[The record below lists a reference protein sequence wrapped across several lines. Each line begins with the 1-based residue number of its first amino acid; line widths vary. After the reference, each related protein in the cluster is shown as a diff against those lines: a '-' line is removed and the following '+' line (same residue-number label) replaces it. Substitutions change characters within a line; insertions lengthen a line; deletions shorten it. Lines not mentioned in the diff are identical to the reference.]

1 MAFIVPEAH
10 AGLFEEVER
19 RFRLLLSKNIVTGIS
34 ETQFDMWLSNLLTQ
48 EDEYL
53 AARLLENL
61 TFRSEQMVGSAIDH
75 ILQCILPCELRR
87 IGVPIASVDDFIAS
101 LVRGGNNHPVR
112 FVEIDDPKGL
122 KPGKSGAV
130 LMRELHRL
138 GGVNNSL
145 TCLSNAIDRQPA
157 GVKCLVFIDD
167 MLGTGTQMEAFSTV
181 HRLEVISKKHHLIY
195 CPLAAFEPG
204 LAHLANECPWLQV
217 CPVEVFGES
226 HRFFR
231 SDPKQPQIWAVDK
244 INTVADVRAHME
256 SLCQRG
262 GIRSPAAFALELLVG
277 FHHATPNNTLPI
289 MHVSSPTWHNLLTR

>member
-1 MAFIVPEAH
+1 MAFLVPEAH

-112 FVEIDDPKGL
+112 FVEIDV
-122 KPGKSGAV
+122 A
-130 LMRELHRL
+130 
-138 GGVNNSL
+138 GGP
-145 TCLSNAIDRQPA
+145 C
-157 GVKCLVFIDD
+157 
-167 MLGTGTQMEAFSTV
+167 
-181 HRLEVISKKHHLIY
+181 
-195 CPLAAFEPG
+195 
-204 LAHLANECPWLQV
+204 
-217 CPVEVFGES
+217 
-226 HRFFR
+226 
-231 SDPKQPQIWAVDK
+231 
-244 INTVADVRAHME
+244 
-256 SLCQRG
+256 
-262 GIRSPAAFALELLVG
+262 
-277 FHHATPNNTLPI
+277 
-289 MHVSSPTWHNLLTR
+289 

>member
-1 MAFIVPEAH
+1 MAFHVPEKQ

-19 RFRLLLSKNIVTGIS
+19 RFRLLLAKNIVTGIS
-34 ETQFDMWLSNLLTQ
+34 ETQFDKWLSNLLTE
-48 EDEYL
+48 EDQYL

-87 IGVPIASVDDFIAS
+87 LGIPISSVDEFVMS
-101 LVRGGNNHPVR
+101 LGSGGKGHPVR
-112 FVEIDDPKGL
+112 FVEVDDPKGN

-138 GGVNNSL
+138 GGVNGSL
-145 TCLSNAIDRQPA
+145 TCLSNAIDHQPST
-157 GVKCLVFIDD
+157 VKCLVFVDD
-167 MLGTGTQMEAFSTV
+167 MLGTGTQMENYSLVHDLKTV
-181 HRLEVISKKHHLIY
+181 SAKHHLIY
-195 CPLAAFEPG
+195 CPLAAFKSG
-204 LAHLANECPWLQV
+204 LARLGTKCPWLKV
-217 CPVEVFGES
+217 CPVEIFGEE

-231 SDPKQPQIWAVDK
+231 CEAERPLIWGIDHT
-244 INTVADVRAHME
+244 NTVADVRVHMD

-262 GIRSPAAFALELLVG
+262 NIGSPAAFALELLVG

-289 MHVSSPTWHNLLTR
+289 MHASSPKWHNLLTR